1 MVIKSFVVPCKIVFV
16 VFFKLSVSFGKK
28 MAAYIPETFVGS

>member
-1 MVIKSFVVPCKIVFV
+1 VDFVGFC
-16 VFFKLSVSFGKK
+16 LSVSFGKK

>member
-1 MVIKSFVVPCKIVFV
+1 MVIKSFVVPCFRTNIVCV
-16 VFFKLSVSFGKK
+16 VLSVSFGKK